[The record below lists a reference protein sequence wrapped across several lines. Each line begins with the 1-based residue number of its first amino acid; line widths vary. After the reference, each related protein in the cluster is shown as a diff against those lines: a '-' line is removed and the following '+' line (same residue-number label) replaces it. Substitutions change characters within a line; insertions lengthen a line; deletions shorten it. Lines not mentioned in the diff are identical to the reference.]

1 MFINYEFHIN
11 NMKHRKLNLS
21 ENDYEYLQKIIKKAK
36 EINRGRILLLLD
48 KDVKIED
55 IADILDVSVSTV
67 AKIKKR
73 YLDEGL
79 EFALN
84 DRHRSGQPKKY
95 GVKEETEIIALAC
108 TDPPEGRK
116 RWTIRLLAENLRE
129 KEEFKSLS
137 RETVRIVLKKTQLSL
152 G

>member
-1 MFINYEFHIN
+1 
-11 NMKHRKLNLS
+11 MKHRKLNLS

-84 DRHRSGQPKKY
+84 DRPRSGQPKKY